1 MCYDFGPSMARNV
14 NLSGGNH
21 EGMQVSQIGQK
32 EDLFRRD
39 VHLQRTLHQLV
50 LFEHRVF
57 SVLAPI
63 HLIQVENRMKQ
74 KCVRACDDLPEYKF
88 VAPADVLCSVDALS
102 PAPALEPMFFVCE
115 RETASVRERLQGGR
129 EGREVEGGGGGPLA
143 AG

>member
-1 MCYDFGPSMARNV
+1 MARNV

-50 LFEHRVF
+50 LFEHREF

-63 HLIQVENRMKQ
+63 HLIQTAQ
-74 KCVRACDDLPEYKF
+74 HALLPSLVF
-88 VAPADVLCSVDALS
+88 A
-102 PAPALEPMFFVCE
+102 
-115 RETASVRERLQGGR
+115 
-129 EGREVEGGGGGPLA
+129 EGVGMLDS
-143 AG
+143 

>member
-1 MCYDFGPSMARNV
+1 MARNV

-50 LFEHRVF
+50 LFEHREF

-63 HLIQVENRMKQ
+63 HLIQVENRLKQ

-115 RETASVRERLQGGR
+115 RETARGKRGK
-129 EGREVEGGGGGPLA
+129 GGGGRRGGTSCCWMRIRSSSLP
-143 AG
+143 

>member
-1 MCYDFGPSMARNV
+1 MARNV
-14 NLSGGNH
+14 NLSGGYH

-102 PAPALEPMFFVCE
+102 PAPALGPMFCLC
-115 RETASVRERLQGGR
+115 VRKRAGGKR
-129 EGREVEGGGGGPLA
+129 GNGGGGRRGRTSCCWLRIRSSSWP
-143 AG
+143 

>member
-1 MCYDFGPSMARNV
+1 MARNV

-50 LFEHRVF
+50 LFEHREF

-74 KCVRACDDLPEYKF
+74 KWCVHEMIYLSINLLLPQTF
-88 VAPADVLCSVDALS
+88 CVQLMLFLPLLHLSLCFL
-102 PAPALEPMFFVCE
+102 C
-115 RETASVRERLQGGR
+115 VRERLQ
-129 EGREVEGGGGGPLA
+129 V
-143 AG
+143 